1 MLKKGVLSTA
11 EKFYI
16 ESHRSLEPVQIAK
29 SINRNVETVEKYLK
43 KLSSYTKKQEKE
55 QEEVVNQ
62 EENEKKPIKGRVS
75 QMLARHKGSIVM
87 TPNASEMGDL
97 STKNSRKTS
106 TDNAIFKPM
115 GEK

>member
-29 SINRNVETVEKYLK
+29 SINRNVETIEKYLK
-43 KLSSYTKKQEKE
+43 KLSSYEKKTEE
-55 QEEVVNQ
+55 QIKPADDQ
-62 EENEKKPIKGRVS
+62 ENEKKQIKGRVS

-106 TDNAIFKPM
+106 TENAIFRPM